1 MAIKFNGSFEVK
13 RTPDE
18 VYDFLTDPNRF
29 AALLPDFQGLS
40 VQDSTHFTVKVNV
53 GISYIKGTADVKM
66 ELAQADRP
74 KRAQYKGQGSMAGGN
89 VSLTAGFDLS
99 AIAGGTKVDWQGE
112 AQIFGRLMSVAG
124 GLLEPLGK
132 KQVQK
137 LIDGLQA
144 CVDLGNM
151 LWGNPGV
158 SVTKKD
164 GAKNWV
170 GQALPRKEENRLLRG
185 RGKFSDDIKLREML
199 YLRFVR
205 SPYAH
210 AKIVSIDTSPAEAL
224 PGVFG
229 AITGAEI
236 VTQTQPFIEI
246 APDPGGKIKDYPLAV
261 SKVRYQG
268 EPVVV

>member
-144 CVDLGNM
+144 
-151 LWGNPGV
+151 
-158 SVTKKD
+158 
-164 GAKNWV
+164 
-170 GQALPRKEENRLLRG
+170 AL
-185 RGKFSDDIKLREML
+185 
-199 YLRFVR
+199 
-205 SPYAH
+205 
-210 AKIVSIDTSPAEAL
+210 T
-224 PGVFG
+224 
-229 AITGAEI
+229 
-236 VTQTQPFIEI
+236 
-246 APDPGGKIKDYPLAV
+246 
-261 SKVRYQG
+261 
-268 EPVVV
+268 